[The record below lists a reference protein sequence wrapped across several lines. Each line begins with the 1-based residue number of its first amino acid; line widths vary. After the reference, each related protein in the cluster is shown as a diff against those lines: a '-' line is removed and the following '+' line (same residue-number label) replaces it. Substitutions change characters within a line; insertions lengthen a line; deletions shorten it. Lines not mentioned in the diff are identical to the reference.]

1 MRIDASQTI
10 DRPFLKKLKNRIQ
23 ANDLQALA
31 PDETLCP
38 LAEVVDIPVD
48 VVYALLVEFHRDVE
62 HAGPLVD
69 FLKETN
75 CAYAPGTAAMA
86 YFENRDSPRAMQV
99 WADRFAEFLQHDEQ
113 ARSYWQALASQSHGR
128 GEALLMALRKNLQT
142 ALVDSSAG
150 SASGCVLARGLE
162 LCSEWGEQ
170 TRTDFETET
179 LLNFAW
185 SEREPGAGL
194 CAIAGT
200 AKRMPRIQ

>member
-1 MRIDASQTI
+1 
-10 DRPFLKKLKNRIQ
+10 
-23 ANDLQALA
+23 
-31 PDETLCP
+31 
-38 LAEVVDIPVD
+38 
-48 VVYALLVEFHRDVE
+48 
-62 HAGPLVD
+62 
-69 FLKETN
+69 
-75 CAYAPGTAAMA
+75 
-86 YFENRDSPRAMQV
+86 MQV

-128 GEALLMALRKNLQT
+128 GEALLMALLKNLQT